1 VESEKGGTLTLCET
15 CTVGDVL
22 TNTVL
27 VRGGEYRIPPGKADT
42 TLIIGLELPSG
53 VQQATVTLHTT
64 AWRGPFVTGSYSM
77 TLSRDHYFHE
87 SPTPKQAEQH
97 RAVSFPNDSRLVL
110 FPSIASAA
118 ATVTVALPFEG
129 AQTLRIHSVL
139 GVELQRQDM
148 EGARG
153 ANHALRLPALPA
165 GLYFLRVTGPEGSR
179 TAQFT
184 VR

>member
-1 VESEKGGTLTLCET
+1 MNRFET
-15 CTVGDVL
+15 CAVGDVL

-42 TLIIGLELPSG
+42 TLIMGLELPSG
-53 VQQATVTLHTT
+53 VPQATVTLHTT

-97 RAVSFPNDSRLVL
+97 RAVRFPNDSRLVL

-139 GVELQRQDM
+139 GVELQRQDV
-148 EGARG
+148 EGVRG
-153 ANHALRLPALPA
+153 AHRMLRLPSLPA